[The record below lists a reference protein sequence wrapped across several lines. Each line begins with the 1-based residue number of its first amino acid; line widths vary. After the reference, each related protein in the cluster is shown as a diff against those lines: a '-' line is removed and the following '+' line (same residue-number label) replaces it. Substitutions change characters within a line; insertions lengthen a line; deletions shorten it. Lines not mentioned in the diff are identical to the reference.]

1 LRNALSN
8 LLQKLP
14 EQLQGLPELD
24 LLRPAARAK
33 VYNLVQ
39 LIYRAKRYEGDSKD
53 YEFSRVSMEEHWRA
67 GYHDTVRTLRH
78 PQVLKRPENFE
89 GVLSFDLGQD
99 GRE

>member
-1 LRNALSN
+1 
-8 LLQKLP
+8 
-14 EQLQGLPELD
+14 
-24 LLRPAARAK
+24 
-33 VYNLVQ
+33 
-39 LIYRAKRYEGDSKD
+39 
-53 YEFSRVSMEEHWRA
+53 MEEHWRA